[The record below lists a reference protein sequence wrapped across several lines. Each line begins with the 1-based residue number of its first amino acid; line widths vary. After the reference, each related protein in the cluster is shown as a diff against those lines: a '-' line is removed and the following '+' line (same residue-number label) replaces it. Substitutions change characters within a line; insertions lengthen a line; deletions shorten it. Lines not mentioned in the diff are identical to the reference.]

1 MEAIVI
7 FSNALVRKPYF
18 QCSSRLSC
26 EPCLHHFSDVSSRP
40 PPRRSFLA
48 PGRAKSRPR
57 GAQVPKQGSRGPP
70 KGPQNGTKIV
80 TFRPGG
86 SRPFFANCVFHVG
99 VPPGPQ
105 KPQKNTFLGHFA
117 RTIFDCDSD
126 ARRQRNWPERALHSK
141 IFNCDS
147 DVITH
152 CHHNCLRK
160 WSGPRQSPEP
170 PFILKF

>member
-1 MEAIVI
+1 MGDILI

-105 KPQKNTFLGHFA
+105 KPQKTRFWDTLRGQFSIATVTLGGIT
-117 RTIFDCDSD
+117 RTPGLAEALPQKSTKLHNFQL
-126 ARRQRNWPERALHSK
+126 RQ
-141 IFNCDS
+141 
-147 DVITH
+147 
-152 CHHNCLRK
+152 
-160 WSGPRQSPEP
+160 
-170 PFILKF
+170 